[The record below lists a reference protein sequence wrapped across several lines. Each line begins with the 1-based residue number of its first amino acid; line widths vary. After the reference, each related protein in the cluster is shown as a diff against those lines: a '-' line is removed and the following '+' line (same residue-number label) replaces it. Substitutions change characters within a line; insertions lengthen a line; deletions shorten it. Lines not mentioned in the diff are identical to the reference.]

1 MPKYVKR
8 ILARMPCLPRSRGLA
23 NTMKLSTDRD
33 NRGHPLADR
42 SQART
47 PYPPAFEGGFFLAL
61 SSALLLRPNP
71 FPRCWL
77 RPNRA
82 CHPYGSSKAQ
92 STALALAEPR
102 PRETLVPPMRPDKD
116 HRSVAR
122 VSASS
127 PQLAHPADDPVQQHG
142 NNTGGDGRAS
152 TQTTWLASSPQ
163 CWLACRHQ
171 TIQAKQRFTSKGCP
185 SLSMW

>member
-1 MPKYVKR
+1 MNPKIVIR
-8 ILARMPCLPRSRGLA
+8 PETAADVDAIIEV
-23 NTMKLSTDRD
+23 N
-33 NRGHPLADR
+33 NRGHPLAGR

-47 PYPPAFEGGFFLAL
+47 LSPPARFLMAGFSLHYCAA
-61 SSALLLRPNP
+61 SCCSKPNP

-82 CHPYGSSKAQ
+82 CHPYGSSEAQ

-102 PRETLVPPMRPDKD
+102 PRETLVPPQCPGKD

-163 CWLACRHQ
+163 CGLACRHL
-171 TIQAKQRFTSKGCP
+171 TLQAKQRFTSKGCP
-185 SLSMW
+185 SFNTW